1 MKIQLTKPQ
10 ATVWQ
15 SQKRFRV
22 LVAGRRFGKSL
33 LALVT
38 LLTWAGQKKGVYYYV
53 APNYPMCKSIAWRA
67 LKELVEGHAAYKNE
81 AELIIEL
88 ANGSI
93 IQLKSAENPDSLR
106 GVSLAGLVIDE
117 GAFMKQ
123 EVWTDV
129 LRPAT
134 SDQQAPVLFISTPKG
149 WNWFKDI
156 YDYASTSDDPNWESF
171 SYTTADGGQVSEDE
185 IESAKRELDDNT
197 FRQEYLAS
205 FTQLASQVYSAF
217 DPDVNVVSEMDPENH
232 DEYHIGLDFNVAKM
246 CAVVAYKA
254 GDQLHVFDEITL
266 KNSNT
271 YEMASAITKRYPHK
285 SLIVY
290 PDPSGKSRKTSAA
303 GGVTDFTI
311 LEQFGLQVMAPR
323 KASAV
328 ADRINN
334 VQALLRNVEGNAR
347 LYIHSSCKHLIYCL
361 NGFTYKEGTSEP
373 DKSSGLDHPLD
384 ALGYCVNYA
393 FPIMRPVPK
402 INVQFAV

>member
-1 MKIQLTKPQ
+1 MKIELTKPQ
-10 ATVWQ
+10 ASVWQ

-22 LVAGRRFGKSL
+22 LVAGRRFGKTL

-38 LLTWAGQKKGVYYYV
+38 LLTWAGQKKGVYYFV
-53 APNYPMCKSIAWRA
+53 APNYPACKSIAWRA
-67 LKELVEGHAAYKNE
+67 MKELVEGHASYKNE
-81 AELIIEL
+81 AELVVEL
-88 ANGSI
+88 PNGSI
-93 IQLKSAENPDSLR
+93 VQLKSAENPDSLR

-117 GAFMKQ
+117 GAFMKK

-156 YDYASTSDDPNWESF
+156 YDYASTSGDPNWEAF
-171 SYTTADGGQVSEDE
+171 SYTTADGGQVSAEE
-185 IESAKRELDDNT
+185 IESAKRELDENT

-217 DPDVNVVSEMDPENH
+217 DPDVNVVSEMAPEDH
-232 DEYHIGLDFNVAKM
+232 DEYHIGLDFNVGVM

-271 YEMASAITKRYPHK
+271 YEMASAITKRYPNK
-285 SLIVY
+285 SLVVY
-290 PDPSGKSRKTSAA
+290 PDPSGKSRKTSAI

-323 KASAV
+323 KAAAV

-334 VQALLRNVEGNAR
+334 VQAMLRNVDGEAR
-347 LYIHSSCKHLIYCL
+347 LYIHKDCKHLIYCL
-361 NGFTYKEGTSEP
+361 NGFTYKDGTSEP

-384 ALGYCVNYA
+384 ALGYCVNYTN
-393 FPIMRPVPK
+393 PIMRPVPK